1 MTISADPAFGKILL
15 VQKPNKENI
24 GNCVFLM
31 IVGVPFMLVV
41 AAPIA
46 PMLMR
51 LVFPPFGLCLSGFA
65 VIMWRRHLMYVFLQE
80 FGIREYRQG
89 RGRSLRY
96 DHVDELFYTSLR
108 LFGHGFYVHTV
119 QKLALKS
126 NGLAGPPFVCTLI
139 FKEADGRSPT
149 EARTALTE
157 VRDRVSHSLA
167 DRFLERLER
176 ESTVDWTPEVRI
188 APRGLDI
195 TDRHG
200 NWELV
205 EWRNVS
211 RYEMGNGTL
220 SLWLD
225 AEAKPRLQINSA
237 QANFYPAYALALR
250 LRGRAKG

>member
-1 MTISADPAFGKILL
+1 MTISADPALGKILL
-15 VQKPNKENI
+15 VQKPNKGNI

-31 IVGVPFMLVV
+31 VVSLPFLLVV
-41 AAPIA
+41 AAPTA
-46 PMLMR
+46 PLEVR
-51 LVFPPFGLCLSGFA
+51 LGFSGFGLCLGGFA
-65 VIMWRRHLMYVFLQE
+65 AIMLWRNWMHVFLQE
-80 FGIREYRQG
+80 IGVREYRQ
-89 RGRSLRY
+89 RHGRSLRY
-96 DHVDELFYTSLR
+96 DQVDELIYTSLR
-108 LFGHGFYVHTV
+108 IFAHGSYIHTV

-188 APRGLDI
+188 APRGLEI

-200 NWELV
+200 NWEHV